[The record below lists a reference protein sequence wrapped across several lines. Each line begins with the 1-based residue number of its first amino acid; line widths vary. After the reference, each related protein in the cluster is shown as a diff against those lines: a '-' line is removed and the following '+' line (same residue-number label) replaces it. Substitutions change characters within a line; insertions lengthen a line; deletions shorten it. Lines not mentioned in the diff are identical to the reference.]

1 MPDVVD
7 VIKAQ
12 HRMVDS
18 LLTEA
23 EQEGAD
29 VKAIMQKVAALLK
42 PHSEAEESFVYPAIR
57 QKKASETEMV
67 KDGVAEHHHLEG
79 ILDELLTEDSE
90 GPGYDGKLAALIGE
104 LRHHVEEEEQDLLP
118 VLSTKAG
125 AQERQAMGR
134 RFLDETGQ
142 VGADAGSG
150 SGSASGSGSGS
161 SSGEEPTKAEL
172 YEKAKQQD
180 IEGRSTMTKDELKQA
195 VEGKG

>member
-1 MPDVVD
+1 

-12 HRMVDS
+12 HRIVDS

-29 VKAIMQKVAALLK
+29 VAAIMQKVAALLK

-57 QKKASETEMV
+57 QKQASETAMV

-79 ILDELLTEDSE
+79 MLDELLTEDSE

-142 VGADAGSG
+142 VGADEA
-150 SGSASGSGSGS
+150 SATGSGSGSGS
-161 SSGEEPTKAEL
+161 GAASGDEPTKAEL
-172 YEKAKQQD
+172 YEKAKEAD
-180 IEGRSTMTKDELKQA
+180 IEGRSTMTKDELKRA
-195 VEGKG
+195 VEGAG

>member
-12 HRMVDS
+12 HRIVDS

-29 VKAIMQKVAALLK
+29 VDGGHAEGGRAAEAALGGGGVVRL
-42 PHSEAEESFVYPAIR
+42 PGIR
-57 QKKASETEMV
+57 QKQASETEMV

-79 ILDELLTEDSE
+79 LLDELLTEDPD

-118 VLSTKAG
+118 VLSAKAG
-125 AQERQAMGR
+125 EKEREAMGR

-142 VGADAGSG
+142 VD
-150 SGSASGSGSGS
+150 
-161 SSGEEPTKAEL
+161 
-172 YEKAKQQD
+172 
-180 IEGRSTMTKDELKQA
+180 RR
-195 VEGKG
+195 